1 MSRPA
6 RCRIDLA
13 ALRHNLRLARRL
25 APGARLAAVVK
36 ANAYGHGAVRVARAL
51 AGEADAFA
59 VACME
64 EALELR
70 ESGIER
76 PIVLL
81 EGVFSPDELA
91 LAEHAALT
99 PVVHSRAQLEWF
111 LAARPRRPLDC
122 WLKLDSGMHRLG
134 LTPREFI
141 EAEAR
146 LRDCAHL
153 GQLVAMSH
161 LARADEPGEGE
172 GEGATR
178 RQIADFRAAL
188 AGCDLPASLPAS
200 LANSAAILAW
210 PEAHADWVR
219 PGLMLYG
226 ASPFAE
232 PHPQAAKL
240 RPVMTL
246 ESTLVAVRELAP
258 GERVGYG
265 GRFCCARP
273 TRLGVVAIGY
283 ADGYPRHAPDGAPL
297 LVEGRLAPLAGRV
310 SMDMLTVDLTDLPEA
325 GPGARVELWGAGLDV
340 GRVAAASGTIAYQLY
355 CAVSR
360 VAVEVRDDSDD
371 Q

>member
-36 ANAYGHGAVRVARAL
+36 ANAYGHGAVRIARAL
-51 AGEADAFA
+51 AGEVDAFA
-59 VACME
+59 VACIE

-70 ESGIER
+70 ESGIAR

-91 LAEHAALT
+91 LVERAALT
-99 PVVHSRAQLEWF
+99 PVVHSRAQLAWF

-122 WLKLDSGMHRLG
+122 WLKLDTGMHRLG
-134 LTPREFI
+134 LTPSEFI
-141 EAEAR
+141 EAEVE
-146 LRDCAHL
+146 LRNCAHL
-153 GQLVAMSH
+153 GRLVAMSH

-172 GEGATR
+172 EATR
-178 RQIADFRAAL
+178 GQIADFRAAL
-188 AGCDLPASLPAS
+188 SGLDLPIS

-210 PEAHADWVR
+210 PEAHGDWVR

-232 PHPQAAKL
+232 PHPQAAEL

-246 ESTLVAVRELAP
+246 ESTLVAVHRLPP
-258 GERVGYG
+258 GARVGYG
-265 GRFCCARP
+265 GRFCCTRP

-283 ADGYPRHAPDGAPL
+283 ADGYPRHAPDGTPL

-310 SMDMLTVDLTDLPEA
+310 SMDMLTVDLTDLPEV

-360 VAVEVRDDSDD
+360 VAVEVQDDLID